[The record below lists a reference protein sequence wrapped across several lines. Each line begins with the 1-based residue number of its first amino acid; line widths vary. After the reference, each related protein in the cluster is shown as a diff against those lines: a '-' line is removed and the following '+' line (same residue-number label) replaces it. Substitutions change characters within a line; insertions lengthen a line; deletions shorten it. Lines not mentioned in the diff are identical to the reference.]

1 VRKRP
6 YALSVTETPEQPPTE
21 CVRVLLAED
30 QGMMRGALAL
40 LLGMEDD
47 IEVVAQVAT
56 GDRILAAAR
65 DSHPDV
71 ALLDI
76 ELPGLSG
83 LDAAVLL
90 REEMPGC
97 RVLILT
103 TFGRPGY
110 LRRAMEAGAAG
121 FLVKDGPV
129 EELAAA
135 IRRVLAGE
143 TVIDPALAAAAL
155 SAGPSPLTARERDT
169 LNAAADGATV
179 ADIAGK
185 LHLSESTVRNYLS
198 AAIGKTGTRNRM
210 EAVRA
215 ARQQGWL

>member
-1 VRKRP
+1 M
-6 YALSVTETPEQPPTE
+6 TDTPGKQRSAAR
-21 CVRVLLAED
+21 VRVLLAED

-40 LLGMEDD
+40 LLGLEED
-47 IEVVAQVAT
+47 IEVVAQLGS
-56 GDRILAAAR
+56 GDGIVDAVLARRA
-65 DSHPDV
+65 DV

-76 ELPGLSG
+76 ELPGTSG
-83 LDAAVLL
+83 LDAAAEL
-90 REEMPGC
+90 RVRAPGC

-143 TVIDPALAAAAL
+143 TVVDPALAAAAL
-155 SAGPSPLTARERDT
+155 SAGPNPLTPRECEV
-169 LNAAADGATV
+169 LKASVDGATV
-179 ADIAGK
+179 ADIAAR
-185 LHLSESTVRNYLS
+185 LRLSESTVRNYLS
-198 AAIGKTGTRNRM
+198 AAIGKTGTRNRA
-210 EAVRA
+210 EAVRE

>member
-1 VRKRP
+1 MGE
-6 YALSVTETPEQPPTE
+6 SSGGGPPAAAI
-21 CVRVLLAED
+21 RVLLAED

-40 LLGMEDD
+40 LLDLEDD
-47 IEVVAQVAT
+47 IEVVAQVAA
-56 GDRILAAAR
+56 GDRIVAEALTAR
-65 DSHPDV
+65 PDV

-76 ELPGLSG
+76 ELPGRSG
-83 LDAAVLL
+83 LDAAAEL
-90 REEMPGC
+90 REELPSC
-97 RVLILT
+97 QVLILT

-129 EELAAA
+129 EELADA
-135 IRRVLAGE
+135 IRRVLRGE
-143 TVIDPALAAAAL
+143 RVIDPALAAAAL
-155 SAGPSPLTARERDT
+155 STGPSPLTRREQDV

-179 ADIAGK
+179 ADIASRVC
-185 LHLSESTVRNYLS
+185 LSESTVRNYLS

-215 ARQQGWL
+215 ARRNGWL

>member
-1 VRKRP
+1 MTDV
-6 YALSVTETPEQPPTE
+6 SGEPPVSATKI
-21 CVRVLLAED
+21 LLAED

-40 LLGMEDD
+40 LLGLEEDM
-47 IEVVAQVAT
+47 EVVAQVAA
-56 GDRILAAAR
+56 GDLIVGAALETR
-65 DSHPDV
+65 PDV

-76 ELPGLSG
+76 ELPGRSG
-83 LDAAVLL
+83 LDAAADL
-90 REEMPGC
+90 RDRLPSC
-97 RVLILT
+97 KVLIVT

-110 LRRAMEAGAAG
+110 LRRAMEAGASG

-143 TVIDPALAAAAL
+143 RVIDPALAAAAL
-155 SAGPSPLTARERDT
+155 SAGPNPLTPRERDVLT
-169 LNAAADGATV
+169 AAVDGATV
-179 ADIAGK
+179 ADIAGRV
-185 LHLSESTVRNYLS
+185 HLSQATVRNYLS

-215 ARQQGWL
+215 ARRNGWL

>member
-1 VRKRP
+1 MSETSGKQR
-6 YALSVTETPEQPPTE
+6 SVHR
-21 CVRVLLAED
+21 VRVLLAED

-40 LLGMEDD
+40 LLGMEED
-47 IEVVAQVAT
+47 IEVVAQLGS
-56 GDRILAAAR
+56 GDGIVDAAVEHRA
-65 DSHPDV
+65 DV

-76 ELPGLSG
+76 ELPGMSG
-83 LDAAVLL
+83 LDAAAEL
-90 REEMPGC
+90 RTRAPGC

-155 SAGPSPLTARERDT
+155 GAGPNPLTPRECEV
-169 LNAAADGATV
+169 LKASVDGATV
-179 ADIAGK
+179 ADIASR
-185 LHLSESTVRNYLS
+185 LTLSESTIRNYLS
-198 AAIGKTGTRNRM
+198 SAIGKTGTRNRA
-210 EAVRA
+210 EAVRE

>member
-1 VRKRP
+1 MPRDQRP
-6 YALSVTETPEQPPTE
+6 VK

-47 IEVVAQVAT
+47 LEVVAQVGT
-56 GDRILAAAR
+56 GDAIVDAVLLHR
-65 DSHPDV
+65 PDV

-76 ELPGLSG
+76 ELPGMSG
-83 LDAAVLL
+83 LDAAAELC
-90 REEMPGC
+90 RQAPDC

-135 IRRVLAGE
+135 IRRVLTGE
-143 TVIDPALAAAAL
+143 RVIDPALAAAAL
-155 SAGPSPLTARERDT
+155 SAGPSPLTARECDV
-169 LNAAADGATV
+169 LKASVDGATV
-179 ADIAGK
+179 ADIAGR

-198 AAIGKTGTRNRM
+198 SAIGKTGTRNRM
-210 EAVRA
+210 EAMRE

>member
-1 VRKRP
+1 MSETSGKQR
-6 YALSVTETPEQPPTE
+6 SVHR
-21 CVRVLLAED
+21 VRVLLAED

-40 LLGMEDD
+40 LLGMEED
-47 IEVVAQVAT
+47 IEVVAQLGS
-56 GDRILAAAR
+56 GDGIVDAAVEHRA
-65 DSHPDV
+65 DV

-76 ELPGLSG
+76 ELPGMSG
-83 LDAAVLL
+83 LDAAAEL
-90 REEMPGC
+90 RTRAPGC

-155 SAGPSPLTARERDT
+155 GAGPNPLTPRECEV
-169 LNAAADGATV
+169 LKASVDGATV
-179 ADIAGK
+179 ADIAAR
-185 LHLSESTVRNYLS
+185 LTLSESTIRNYLS
-198 AAIGKTGTRNRM
+198 SAIGKTGTRNRA
-210 EAVRA
+210 EAVRE

>member
-1 VRKRP
+1 
-6 YALSVTETPEQPPTE
+6 
-21 CVRVLLAED
+21 VRVLLAED
-30 QGMMRGALAL
+30 QRMMRGALAL
-40 LLGMEDD
+40 LLDLEDD
-47 IEVVAQVAT
+47 LEVVAQVGA
-56 GDRILAAAR
+56 GDQVVAKALEVR
-65 DSHPDV
+65 PDV

-76 ELPGLSG
+76 EMPGMSG
-83 LDAAVLL
+83 LDAAAEL
-90 REEMPGC
+90 REKLPEC

-129 EELAAA
+129 EELAGA
-135 IRRVLAGE
+135 IRRVLRGE
-143 TVIDPALAAAAL
+143 RVIDPALAAAAL
-155 SAGPSPLTARERDT
+155 SAGPSPLTARERDV

-185 LHLSESTVRNYLS
+185 LFLSESTVRNYLS
-198 AAIGKTGTRNRM
+198 AAIGKTGSRNRM

-215 ARQQGWL
+215 ARQNGWL

>member
-1 VRKRP
+1 MPRDHRP
-6 YALSVTETPEQPPTE
+6 APSI
-21 CVRVLLAED
+21 RVLLAED

-40 LLGMEDD
+40 LLGMEAD

-56 GDRILAAAR
+56 GDAIVDAVLTHR
-65 DSHPDV
+65 PDV

-76 ELPGLSG
+76 ELPGMSG
-83 LDAAVLL
+83 LDAAVELG
-90 REEMPGC
+90 RQAPDC

-135 IRRVLAGE
+135 IRRVLTGE
-143 TVIDPALAAAAL
+143 RVVDPALATAAL
-155 SAGPSPLTARERDT
+155 SAGPNPLTARECDV
-169 LNAAADGATV
+169 LNASVDGATV
-179 ADIAGK
+179 ADIAAR
-185 LHLSESTVRNYLS
+185 LRLSESTVRNYLS
-198 AAIGKTGTRNRM
+198 SAIGKTGTRNRM
-210 EAVRA
+210 EAMRE
-215 ARQQGWL
+215 ARRQGWL

>member
-1 VRKRP
+1 MRHAGDRTL
-6 YALSVTETPEQPPTE
+6 ARVTENDGGDV
-21 CVRVLLAED
+21 VRVLLAED

-40 LLGMEDD
+40 LLGLEDD
-47 IEVVAQVAT
+47 MEVVAQVGA
-56 GDRILAAAR
+56 GDRIVEEALAVR
-65 DSHPDV
+65 PDV

-76 ELPGLSG
+76 ELPGRSG
-83 LDAAVLL
+83 LDAAAEL
-90 REEMPGC
+90 RDRLPGC

-129 EELAAA
+129 EELAGA
-135 IRRVLAGE
+135 IRRVLKGE
-143 TVIDPALAAAAL
+143 RVIDPALAAAAL
-155 SAGPSPLTARERDT
+155 SAGPNPLTPREQDV
-169 LNAAADGATV
+169 LNASADGATV
-179 ADIAGK
+179 ADIAGR
-185 LHLSESTVRNYLS
+185 LFLSESTVRNYLS

-215 ARQQGWL
+215 ARQNGWL

>member
-1 VRKRP
+1 MTRI
-6 YALSVTETPEQPPTE
+6 
-21 CVRVLLAED
+21 LLAED

-40 LLGMEDD
+40 LLGLEADM
-47 IEVVAQVAT
+47 EVVAQVAT
-56 GDRILAAAR
+56 GDAIVGAAVDAR
-65 DSHPDV
+65 PDV

-76 ELPGLSG
+76 ELPGRSG
-83 LDAAVLL
+83 LDAAADL
-90 REEMPGC
+90 RTAVPDC

-110 LRRAMEAGAAG
+110 LRRAMEAGASG

-143 TVIDPALAAAAL
+143 RVIDPALAAAAL
-155 SAGPSPLTARERDT
+155 SAGPNPLTPRERDV

-179 ADIAGK
+179 ADVAGRV
-185 LHLSESTVRNYLS
+185 HLSQATVRNYLS

-210 EAVRA
+210 EAVRT
-215 ARQQGWL
+215 ARQNGWL